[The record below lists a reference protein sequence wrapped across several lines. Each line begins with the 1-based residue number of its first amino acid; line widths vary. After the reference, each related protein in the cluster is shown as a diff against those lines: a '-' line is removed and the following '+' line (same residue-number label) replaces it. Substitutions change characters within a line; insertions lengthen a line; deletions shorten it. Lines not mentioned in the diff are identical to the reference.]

1 LAARLR
7 PDPLG
12 ELTALPRPPSCLKD
26 GEGQEMG
33 MKVRKGKERNH
44 RKQRKRENT
53 GNGGELGKE
62 LKMGCVFRI
71 VKMHY

>member
-1 LAARLR
+1 
-7 PDPLG
+7 
-12 ELTALPRPPSCLKD
+12 
-26 GEGQEMG
+26 MG